1 MNKIRDFLQVFGFV
15 SGGSDGILNPCYV
28 RERDRLVRNVLKQRS
43 TDGSQMRFQ

>member
-28 RERDRLVRNVLKQRS
+28 RERATPSGNALKLRGTDDSPDRN
-43 TDGSQMRFQ
+43 